1 MNPLTYV
8 LGIPF
13 VAAVLLA
20 GISSYKVGARVSV
33 LASALAFAASLGL
46 VVDRPAATSFF
57 MVDDLNAYLIIL
69 TAFVVFT
76 TSIFSVGYIAHD
88 LEIGKLQK
96 KTVRFYPA
104 MYQAFSFTMLLGLS
118 TNNLGVMWAALEGAT
133 LTSVLIIGLYR
144 TNEALGASWKY
155 FILCGVGIGLAL
167 FGTTL
172 LYFAAQPFMG
182 EGLSAMTWTALMDH
196 VKEFNP
202 AILNLAF
209 VFLLVGYAT
218 KAGLAP
224 LHGWLPDAHSE
235 GPTPISALLSGLL
248 LNVALY
254 AILRFKILLGGTA
267 SAVITGPL
275 LIGFGLLSLLVAGVM
290 LYRRRNIKQ
299 LFAYSSIEHMGIAA
313 FAFGIGGPLANF
325 AGLFH
330 LAMHSLTK
338 SGIFFAVGKIAQV
351 KNTHEISRIRGLT
364 GTHPLLGWSLV
375 IGVIAIAGMPPFGV
389 FMSEFLVATATFAV
403 HPVLA
408 SLFVVGLLLSFGAL
422 MMKLQGMAFG
432 PAEPVLSDGK
442 VGFFGMLPF
451 FVHLAL
457 VFAAGIYLPGVIMV
471 WFQSAAKLLG

>member
-1 MNPLTYV
+1 MNPLAYI
-8 LGIPF
+8 LGIP
-13 VAAVLLA
+13 VIAAVILT
-20 GISSYKVGARVSV
+20 GVSSYKASARLNV
-33 LASALAFAASLGL
+33 LASALAFIASLGL
-46 VVDRPAATSFF
+46 LYVRPAVTPFF
-57 MVDDLNAYLIIL
+57 LIDDLNAYLLIL

-76 TSIFSVGYIAHD
+76 TSIFSVRYIQHELD
-88 LEIGKLQK
+88 DGRLQK
-96 KTVRFYPA
+96 RSVRFYHP
-104 MYQAFSFTMLLGLS
+104 MYQAFSFTMLLALA
-118 TNNLGVMWAALEGAT
+118 TNNLGVLWAALEGAT
-133 LTSVLIIGLYR
+133 LTSVLLIGLYR

-182 EGLSAMTWTALMDH
+182 EGLAAMTFTALLDH
-196 VKEFNP
+196 VKDFSP

-209 VFLLVGYAT
+209 IFLLVGYAT
-218 KAGLAP
+218 KAGLVP

-254 AILRFKILLGGTA
+254 GILRFKMLLAGTA
-267 SAVITGPL
+267 SAFLSGPL
-275 LIGFGLLSLLVAGVM
+275 LIGFGLLSLLVASVM
-290 LYRRRNIKQ
+290 LYRRRDIKQ

-325 AGLFH
+325 AGLLH

-338 SGIFFAVGKIAQV
+338 SGIFFAVGHIAQV
-351 KNTHEISRIRGLT
+351 KHTQKIADIRGLT
-364 GTHPLLGWSLV
+364 SSQPLLGWALV
-375 IGVIAIAGMPPFGV
+375 IGMVAIAGLPPFGV
-389 FMSEFLVATATFAV
+389 FMSEFLVATSTFAT
-403 HPVLA
+403 HPWLA
-408 SLFVVGLLLSFGAL
+408 ALFILGLLLSFGAL

-432 PAEPVLSDGK
+432 HGEGGEK
-442 VGFFGMLPF
+442 VSFCALLPF

-457 VFAAGIYLPGVIMV
+457 VLAAGICLPGALVT